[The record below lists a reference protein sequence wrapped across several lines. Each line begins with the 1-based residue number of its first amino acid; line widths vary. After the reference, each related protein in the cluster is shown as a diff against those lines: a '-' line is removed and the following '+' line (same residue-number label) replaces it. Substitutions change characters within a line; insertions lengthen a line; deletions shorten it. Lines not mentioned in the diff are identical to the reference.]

1 MARAK
6 ATAQQQRAFENG
18 KASKEYASPKKTRAR
33 REDEKSP
40 KSPRE
45 IRSEKR
51 KDREVL
57 NSPQTT
63 KDPTSKRVK
72 ASEAPPSDFAAVMP
86 LEAETAP
93 EVADVRRD
101 DNTGGCDTAAENND
115 GSQSSTVASKSAALA
130 EDTATKTS
138 NGEDSDDDLQIPTR
152 RHGGVPKSQLD
163 DDSSDQSSGN
173 SYNLIHRLINM

>member
-6 ATAQQQRAFENG
+6 AAAQQQ
-18 KASKEYASPKKTRAR
+18 KACEKGMTSPNTTRAR
-33 REDEKSP
+33 RGDVNSP
-40 KSPRE
+40 KSPRDV
-45 IRSEKR
+45 RFEKR
-51 KDREVL
+51 KDREVI

-72 ASEAPPSDFAAVMP
+72 ASEAPTSNFAAVMP

-138 NGEDSDDDLQIPTR
+138 NSEDSDDNLQIPTR

-163 DDSSDQSSGN
+163 EDSSDQSSGN

>member
-6 ATAQQQRAFENG
+6 AAAQQQRAFEKG
-18 KASKEYASPKKTRAR
+18 MASPTKTRAR
-33 REDEKSP
+33 REDVKSP
-40 KSPRE
+40 KSPRD

-51 KDREVL
+51 KDREVI

-130 EDTATKTS
+130 EDTANKTS
-138 NGEDSDDDLQIPTR
+138 NVEDSDDDLQIPTR

-163 DDSSDQSSGN
+163 DDSSHESSGN

>member
-33 REDEKSP
+33 REDVKSP
-40 KSPRE
+40 KSPRD

-72 ASEAPPSDFAAVMP
+72 ASEAPTSDFAAVMP

-138 NGEDSDDDLQIPTR
+138 DGEDSDDDLQIPTR

>member
-138 NGEDSDDDLQIPTR
+138 DGEDSDDDLQIPTR
-152 RHGGVPKSQLD
+152 RHGGVPKSKLD
-163 DDSSDQSSGN
+163 DDSSDESSGN

>member
-6 ATAQQQRAFENG
+6 AAAQQQRAFENG

-138 NGEDSDDDLQIPTR
+138 DGEDSDDDLQIRTR
-152 RHGGVPKSQLD
+152 RHGGVPKSKLD
-163 DDSSDQSSGN
+163 DDSSDESSGN

>member
-1 MARAK
+1 MARPK
-6 ATAQQQRAFENG
+6 ATAQQQRAFEKC
-18 KASKEYASPKKTRAR
+18 KATKEYASPTKTRAR

-40 KSPRE
+40 KSPRD

-138 NGEDSDDDLQIPTR
+138 NDEDSDYDLQIPTR

-163 DDSSDQSSGN
+163 DDSSGQSSGN

>member
-138 NGEDSDDDLQIPTR
+138 DGEDSDDDLQIPTR

>member
-152 RHGGVPKSQLD
+152 RHGGVPKSKLD
-163 DDSSDQSSGN
+163 DDSSDESSGN